1 MIKLEV
7 NLVIVMRVLIVKR
20 DIEEIENKVLHLEV
34 VIAVNLKKEKIIEI
48 EVHLKKIVHKIERK
62 IDIIVMKKE
71 KRILVTAKIIIDL

>member
-1 MIKLEV
+1 
-7 NLVIVMRVLIVKR
+7 MRVLIVKR

-48 EVHLKKIVHKIERK
+48 EVHLKKIVHKIERE

>member
-48 EVHLKKIVHKIERK
+48 EVHLKKIVHKIGRK